1 MRFQIN
7 IDCSPEEAR
16 KFFGVPDVLPLQ
28 QALMEQLNAKLAD
41 NIKTMEPDAL
51 LQTWVPAL
59 FQGWSEIQQNFWSQ
73 VGKMGGV
80 NINPQASEGDEP
92 NSDDEPMRFSNKNKK
107 R

>member
-59 FQGWSEIQQNFWSQ
+59 FQGWSDIQQNFWSQ

-80 NINPQASEGDEP
+80 NINPESNEDNEDGD
-92 NSDDEPMRFSNKNKK
+92 SDDAPIRFKK
-107 R
+107 AKKK